1 MAEDQAPD
9 QADTTM
15 GDVPIEVTRRVAI
28 GASRGLLDD
37 MRMARR
43 RQERQAAE
51 MSRPTGTELAQT
63 KARADRAA
71 KDAAGAA
78 DNAAQAQAMATGAA
92 DKAAGAADKA
102 ARAQVAASAAT
113 DQAVAAAGQAAAAV
127 RTAGE
132 AQDAAGAASVAADR
146 AGRVAHRV
154 DGSRVVAADAQGTP
168 AIGPEPVTLVEA
180 KVPEAAGYGRVRVSL
195 AAFGSL
201 LSDGPAVLQVRLR
214 VGDRVTAWMAAAY
227 AGDGVPYPGDVAP
240 MRSFSLAGYEE
251 GVEQDAVLAV
261 EAVCPGG
268 AWPAGLSGMAH
279 LSARIDY
286 MEVA

>member
-1 MAEDQAPD
+1 MGYRPG
-9 QADTTM
+9 TM
-15 GDVPIEVTRRVAI
+15 DD
-28 GASRGLLDD
+28 LDY
-37 MRMARR
+37 RQRLIARTA
-43 RQERQAAE
+43 RQAVEAA
-51 MSRPTGTELAQT
+51 RATGTQSYGTTAKVRNQKIDIVHALDESAQ
-63 KARADRAA
+63 AQDAAAGAA

-78 DNAAQAQAMATGAA
+78 DKAAQAQ
-92 DKAAGAADKA
+92 DKAAAAADKA
-102 ARAQVAASAAT
+102 ARAQDMASAAAG
-113 DQAVAAAGQAAAAV
+113 QAAAAAGQAAAAV
-127 RTAGE
+127 RTADE
-132 AQDAAGAASVAADR
+132 AQAAAGAASVAADR
-146 AGRVAHRV
+146 AGRVARRV

-168 AIGPEPVTLVEA
+168 AIGPGPVILVQVR
-180 KVPEAAGYGRVRVSL
+180 VPVAAGYGRVRVSL

-201 LSDGPAVLQVRLR
+201 LSSGPAVLQVRLR

-240 MRSFSLAGYEE
+240 MRTFSLFDFEE

-268 AWPAGLSGMAH
+268 VWPAGASGMVH

>member
-1 MAEDQAPD
+1 MGYRPGTMDDLDYRQRLIARTARQAVEAARATGT
-9 QADTTM
+9 QSYGTTAK
-15 GDVPIEVTRRVAI
+15 V
-28 GASRGLLDD
+28 
-37 MRMARR
+37 R
-43 RQERQAAE
+43 RQKIDIVNALDE
-51 MSRPTGTELAQT
+51 
-63 KARADRAA
+63 
-71 KDAAGAA
+71 
-78 DNAAQAQAMATGAA
+78 AAQAQDAAAGAA
-92 DKAAGAADKA
+92 DKAAGAADTA
-102 ARAQVAASAAT
+102 ARARDVASAAA
-113 DQAVAAAGQAAAAV
+113 DEAAAAADEAAAAV

-132 AQDAAGAASVAADR
+132 AQAAAGAASVAADR

-154 DGSRVVAADAQGTP
+154 DGSRVVAADAQGMP
-168 AIGPEPVTLVEA
+168 AIGPEPVTLVQA

-214 VGDRVTAWMAAAY
+214 VGGRVTAWMAAAY

-240 MRSFSLAGYEE
+240 MRSFSLFDFEE
-251 GVEQDAVLAV
+251 NVGQDAVLAV

>member
-1 MAEDQAPD
+1 MGYRPG
-9 QADTTM
+9 TM
-15 GDVPIEVTRRVAI
+15 DD
-28 GASRGLLDD
+28 LDY
-37 MRMARR
+37 RQRLIARTA
-43 RQERQAAE
+43 RQAVEAA
-51 MSRPTGTELAQT
+51 RATGTQSYGTTAKVKHQKIDIVHALDESAQ
-63 KARADRAA
+63 AQDAAAGAA

-78 DNAAQAQAMATGAA
+78 DTAARAR
-92 DKAAGAADKA
+92 DVAAGAADKA

-113 DQAVAAAGQAAAAV
+113 DQAAAAADEAAAAV

-132 AQDAAGAASVAADR
+132 AQAAAGAASVAADR

-168 AIGPEPVTLVEA
+168 AIGAEPVTLVEA

-201 LSDGPAVLQVRLR
+201 LSSGPAVLQVRLR

-240 MRSFSLAGYEE
+240 MRTFSLFDFEE
-251 GVEQDAVLAV
+251 NVGQDAVLAV

-268 AWPAGLSGMAH
+268 AWPAGTSGMAH

>member
-1 MAEDQAPD
+1 MGYRPG
-9 QADTTM
+9 TM
-15 GDVPIEVTRRVAI
+15 DD
-28 GASRGLLDD
+28 LDY
-37 MRMARR
+37 RQRLIARTA
-43 RQERQAAE
+43 RQAVEAA
-51 MSRPTGTELAQT
+51 RATGTQSYGT
-63 KARADRAA
+63 TA
-71 KDAAGAA
+71 KVKHQKIDIVHAL
-78 DNAAQAQAMATGAA
+78 DESAQAQDAAAGAA
-92 DKAAGAADKA
+92 DKAAGAADTA
-102 ARAQVAASAAT
+102 ARARDVASAAA
-113 DQAVAAAGQAAAAV
+113 DEAAAAADEAAAAV

-132 AQDAAGAASVAADR
+132 AQAAAGAASVAADR

-154 DGSRVVAADAQGTP
+154 DGSRVVAADAQGMP
-168 AIGPEPVTLVEA
+168 AIGPEPVTLVQA

-240 MRSFSLAGYEE
+240 MRSFSLFDFEE
-251 GVEQDAVLAV
+251 NVGQDAVLAV

>member
-1 MAEDQAPD
+1 MGYRPG
-9 QADTTM
+9 TM
-15 GDVPIEVTRRVAI
+15 DD
-28 GASRGLLDD
+28 LDY
-37 MRMARR
+37 RQRLIARTA
-43 RQERQAAE
+43 RQAVEAA
-51 MSRPTGTELAQT
+51 RATGTQSYGTTAKVKHQKIDIVHALDESAQ
-63 KARADRAA
+63 ARDAAAGAA

-78 DNAAQAQAMATGAA
+78 DTAARAE
-92 DKAAGAADKA
+92 DVAAGAADNA
-102 ARAQVAASAAT
+102 ARAQDMASAAT
-113 DQAVAAAGQAAAAV
+113 DQAAAAAGQAAAAV

-132 AQDAAGAASVAADR
+132 AQAAAGAASVAADR

-154 DGSRVVAADAQGTP
+154 DGSRVVAADVHVTP
-168 AIGPEPVTLVEA
+168 AIGPEPVTLVQVR
-180 KVPEAAGYGRVRVSL
+180 VPQAAGYGRVRVSL

-201 LSDGPAVLQVRLR
+201 LSSGPAVLQVRLR

-227 AGDGVPYPGDVAP
+227 AGDGVPYPGDLAP
-240 MRSFSLAGYEE
+240 MRSFSLFDFEE
-251 GVEQDAVLAV
+251 NVGQGALLAV

>member
-1 MAEDQAPD
+1 MGYRPG
-9 QADTTM
+9 TM
-15 GDVPIEVTRRVAI
+15 DD
-28 GASRGLLDD
+28 LDY
-37 MRMARR
+37 RQRLIARTA
-43 RQERQAAE
+43 RQAVEAA
-51 MSRPTGTELAQT
+51 RATGTQSYGTTAKVKHQKIDIVHALDESAQ
-63 KARADRAA
+63 AQDAAAGAA

-78 DNAAQAQAMATGAA
+78 DTAARAR
-92 DKAAGAADKA
+92 DVAAGAADNA
-102 ARAQVAASAAT
+102 ARAQDMASAAA
-113 DQAVAAAGQAAAAV
+113 DEAAAAASQAAAAV

-132 AQDAAGAASVAADR
+132 AQAAAGAASVAADR

-168 AIGPEPVTLVEA
+168 AIGPEPVTLVQVR
-180 KVPEAAGYGRVRVSL
+180 VPEAAGYGRVRVSL

-201 LSDGPAVLQVRLR
+201 LSSGPAVLQVRLR
-214 VGDRVTAWMAAAY
+214 VGGRVTAWMAAAY

-251 GVEQDAVLAV
+251 NVGQDAVLAV
-261 EAVCPGG
+261 EAVCPWG
-268 AWPAGLSGMAH
+268 AWPAGTSGMAH

>member
-1 MAEDQAPD
+1 MGYRPG
-9 QADTTM
+9 TM
-15 GDVPIEVTRRVAI
+15 DD
-28 GASRGLLDD
+28 LDY
-37 MRMARR
+37 RQRLIARTA
-43 RQERQAAE
+43 RQAVEAA
-51 MSRPTGTELAQT
+51 RATGTQSYGTTAKVRHQKIDIVHALDESAQ
-63 KARADRAA
+63 AQDAAAGAA

-78 DNAAQAQAMATGAA
+78 DTAARAR
-92 DKAAGAADKA
+92 DVAAGAADKA
-102 ARAQVAASAAT
+102 ARAQDMAAG
-113 DQAVAAAGQAAAAV
+113 AAGQAAAAV

-132 AQDAAGAASVAADR
+132 AQAAAGAASVAADR

-168 AIGPEPVTLVEA
+168 AIGPEPVTLVQA

-214 VGDRVTAWMAAAY
+214 VGGRVTAWMAAAY

-240 MRSFSLAGYEE
+240 MRSFSLFDFEE
-251 GVEQDAVLAV
+251 NVGQGAVLAV

>member
-1 MAEDQAPD
+1 MGYRPG
-9 QADTTM
+9 TM
-15 GDVPIEVTRRVAI
+15 DD
-28 GASRGLLDD
+28 LDY
-37 MRMARR
+37 RQRLIARTA
-43 RQERQAAE
+43 RQAVEAA
-51 MSRPTGTELAQT
+51 RATGTQSYGTTAKVKHQKIDIVHALDESAQ
-63 KARADRAA
+63 AQDAAAGAA

-78 DNAAQAQAMATGAA
+78 DTAARAR
-92 DKAAGAADKA
+92 DVAAGAADKA
-102 ARAQVAASAAT
+102 ARAQDMASAAA
-113 DQAVAAAGQAAAAV
+113 DEAAAAAGQAAAAV

-132 AQDAAGAASVAADR
+132 AQAAAGAASVAADR

-168 AIGPEPVTLVEA
+168 AIGPEPVTLVQA

-240 MRSFSLAGYEE
+240 MRTFSLFDFEE
-251 GVEQDAVLAV
+251 NVGQDAVLAV

-268 AWPAGLSGMAH
+268 AWPAGTSGMAH

>member
-1 MAEDQAPD
+1 MGYRPG
-9 QADTTM
+9 TM
-15 GDVPIEVTRRVAI
+15 DD
-28 GASRGLLDD
+28 LDY
-37 MRMARR
+37 RQRLIARTA
-43 RQERQAAE
+43 RQAVEAA
-51 MSRPTGTELAQT
+51 RATGTQSYGT
-63 KARADRAA
+63 TA
-71 KDAAGAA
+71 KVKHQKIDIVHAL
-78 DNAAQAQAMATGAA
+78 DESAQAQDAAAGAA

-102 ARAQVAASAAT
+102 ARAQDMASAAA
-113 DQAVAAAGQAAAAV
+113 DKAAGAASQAAAAV

-132 AQDAAGAASVAADR
+132 AQAAAGAASVAADR

-154 DGSRVVAADAQGTP
+154 DGSRVVAADAQGMP

-251 GVEQDAVLAV
+251 NVGQGAVLAV

>member
-1 MAEDQAPD
+1 MGYRPG
-9 QADTTM
+9 TM
-15 GDVPIEVTRRVAI
+15 DD
-28 GASRGLLDD
+28 LDY
-37 MRMARR
+37 RQRLIARTA
-43 RQERQAAE
+43 RQAVEAA
-51 MSRPTGTELAQT
+51 RATGTQSYGTTAKVKHQKIDIVHALDESAQ
-63 KARADRAA
+63 ARDAAAGAA

-78 DNAAQAQAMATGAA
+78 DTAARAE
-92 DKAAGAADKA
+92 DVAAGAADNA
-102 ARAQVAASAAT
+102 ARAQDMASAAT
-113 DQAVAAAGQAAAAV
+113 DQAAAGQAAAAV

-132 AQDAAGAASVAADR
+132 AQAAAGAASVAADR

-154 DGSRVVAADAQGTP
+154 DGSRVVAADVHVTP
-168 AIGPEPVTLVEA
+168 AIGPEPVTLVQVR
-180 KVPEAAGYGRVRVSL
+180 VPQAAGYGRVRVSL

-201 LSDGPAVLQVRLR
+201 LSSGPAVLQVRLR

-227 AGDGVPYPGDVAP
+227 AGDGVPYPGDLAP
-240 MRSFSLAGYEE
+240 MRSFSLFDFEE
-251 GVEQDAVLAV
+251 NVGQGALLAV

>member
-15 GDVPIEVTRRVAI
+15 GDVPIEVNRRVAV

-43 RQERQAAE
+43 RQELQAAE

-102 ARAQVAASAAT
+102 ARAQAAASAAA
-113 DQAVAAAGQAAAAV
+113 DEAAAAV

-132 AQDAAGAASVAADR
+132 AQAAAGAASVAADR

-154 DGSRVVAADAQGTP
+154 DGSRVVAADVQGMP

-180 KVPEAAGYGRVRVSL
+180 KVPQAAGYGRVRVSL

-201 LSDGPAVLQVRLR
+201 LSSGPAVLQVRLR
-214 VGDRVTAWMAAAY
+214 VGGRVTAWMAAAY

-251 GVEQDAVLAV
+251 NVEQDAVLAV

>member
-1 MAEDQAPD
+1 MGYRPG
-9 QADTTM
+9 TM
-15 GDVPIEVTRRVAI
+15 DD
-28 GASRGLLDD
+28 LDY
-37 MRMARR
+37 RQRLIARTA
-43 RQERQAAE
+43 RQAVEAA
-51 MSRPTGTELAQT
+51 RATGTQSYGTTAKVKHQKIDIVHALDESAQ
-63 KARADRAA
+63 ARDAAAGAA

-78 DNAAQAQAMATGAA
+78 DTAARAE
-92 DKAAGAADKA
+92 DVAAGAADNA
-102 ARAQVAASAAT
+102 ARAQDMASAAT
-113 DQAVAAAGQAAAAV
+113 DQAAAAAGQAAAAV

-132 AQDAAGAASVAADR
+132 AQAAAGAASVAADR

-168 AIGPEPVTLVEA
+168 AIGPEPVTLVQVR
-180 KVPEAAGYGRVRVSL
+180 VPQAAGYGRVRVSL

-201 LSDGPAVLQVRLR
+201 LSSGPAVLQVRLR

-240 MRSFSLAGYEE
+240 MRTFSLAGYEE
-251 GVEQDAVLAV
+251 GVGQDAVLAV
-261 EAVCPGG
+261 EAVCPAGTWPPG
-268 AWPAGLSGMAH
+268 ASCMAH